1 MVWGGLRMVGPAQ
14 VPGQGRE
21 TGFDSR
27 TREQVDSCVCV
38 CVVCVLCVCECIY
51 VVVEAKTYRD
61 EYFFLHNIRK
71 KNIRHGCRIYLLS
84 FHK

>member
-38 CVVCVLCVCECIY
+38 CVLCVCC
-51 VVVEAKTYRD
+51 VCVSV
-61 EYFFLHNIRK
+61 FMWW
-71 KNIRHGCRIYLLS
+71 
-84 FHK
+84 